1 MNRSGKKWIIAA
13 VILIAAGALLLVG
26 ALAAVRFDITELSTQ
41 RFQTNTYE
49 FNEDFDKISVDVRTA
64 AVTFVPSEDEVCR
77 IECFEEDT
85 QPHSVKI
92 QDGTLMISTV
102 DNRKWY
108 DNIVLSF
115 KTPAITVYLP
125 KEAYDSLFVVSK
137 TGNIE
142 IPDGFSFETVTI
154 TGTTSNITCDAFVS
168 KDIEV
173 NTTTGIISVGSS
185 DAETIELSAT
195 TGKITLG
202 SSDAETI
209 KLSATTGTVTVNDA
223 VCNHMTAE
231 TGTGQV
237 RLENVIAK
245 ESIRVE
251 TGTGGVYFEEC
262 DALDISV
269 KTGTGSVEGTLLSEK
284 IFDVRTSTGSVSVPD
299 STGVGR
305 CEITTGT
312 GNVEISLR

>member
-1 MNRSGKKWIIAA
+1 MSRSGKKWILAA
-13 VILIAAGALLLVG
+13 VIFIVAGALLFVG

-41 RFQTNTYE
+41 RFQTNFYE
-49 FNEDFDKISVDVRTA
+49 FDEDFDKVSVDVRTA
-64 AVTFVPSEDEVCR
+64 AVTLVPSEEDVCR

-85 QPHSVKI
+85 QLHSVKI
-92 QDGTLMISTV
+92 QDGTLMISTI

-108 DNIVLSF
+108 DNIMISF
-115 KTPAITVYLP
+115 KAPAITIYLP
-125 KEAYDSLFVVSK
+125 EEAYDSLSVVTK

-142 IPDGFSFETVTI
+142 IPDGFSFETVII
-154 TGTTSNITCDAFVS
+154 TGTTSNITCDASVS

-173 NTTTGIISVGSS
+173 NTTTGIISVGLS

-195 TGKITLG
+195 TGM
-202 SSDAETI
+202 
-209 KLSATTGTVTVNDA
+209 VMVNDTA
-223 VCNHMTAE
+223 CSYLTAE

-251 TGTGGVYFEEC
+251 TGTGGVRFEGC
-262 DALDISV
+262 DASDIMV

-284 IFDVRTSTGSVSVPD
+284 IFDVHTSTGSIRVPD
-299 STGVGR
+299 TTSGGR

-312 GNVEISLR
+312 GNIEISLPAENP

>member
-1 MNRSGKKWIIAA
+1 MMGLGKKWIIAA
-13 VILIAAGALLLVG
+13 VILIAAGALLFVG
-26 ALAAVRFDITELSTQ
+26 ALAAVHFDIMELSTQ
-41 RFQTNTYE
+41 NFLTNTYE
-49 FNEDFDKISVDVRTA
+49 FDEDFDKISVDVRTA
-64 AVTFVPSEDEVCR
+64 AVTFVPSKEDGCR

-85 QPHSVKI
+85 QTHTVKI

-108 DNIVLSF
+108 DNIVISF
-115 KTPAITVYLP
+115 KMPAITVYLP
-125 KEAYDSLFVVSK
+125 KEVYDSLSVVTK

-173 NTTTGIISVGSS
+173 NTTTGSISVGSS

-245 ESIRVE
+245 ESIQVE
-251 TGTGGVYFEEC
+251 TGTGGVYFEGC
-262 DALDISV
+262 DASDITV

-299 STGVGR
+299 STGGGR

>member
-1 MNRSGKKWIIAA
+1 MSRSGKKWILAA
-13 VILIAAGALLLVG
+13 VIFIVAGALLFVG

-41 RFQTNTYE
+41 RFRTNFYE
-49 FNEDFDKISVDVRTA
+49 FDEDFDKVSVDVRTA
-64 AVTFVPSEDEVCR
+64 AVTLVPSEEDVCR

-85 QPHSVKI
+85 QLHSVKI
-92 QDGTLMISTV
+92 QDGTLMISTI

-108 DNIVLSF
+108 DNIVISF
-115 KTPAITVYLP
+115 KTPAITIYLP
-125 KEAYDSLFVVSK
+125 EEAYDSLSVVTK

-154 TGTTSNITCDAFVS
+154 TGTTSNITCDASVS

-173 NTTTGIISVGSS
+173 NTTTGIISVGLS

-195 TGKITLG
+195 TGM
-202 SSDAETI
+202 
-209 KLSATTGTVTVNDA
+209 VMVNDTA
-223 VCNHMTAE
+223 CSYLTAE

-237 RLENVIAK
+237 CLENVIAK

-251 TGTGGVYFEEC
+251 TGTGEVRFEGC
-262 DALDISV
+262 DASDIMV

-284 IFDVRTSTGSVSVPD
+284 IFDVHTSTGSIRVPD
-299 STGVGR
+299 TTSGGR

-312 GNVEISLR
+312 GNIEISLW